1 MSQSSVIAATAN
13 GELVSPEKTQEGKE
27 HLPSTVATP
36 YSEPRR
42 NPGCE
47 NTGYW
52 PQLIEAHIKGM
63 ISVSPDS

>member
-36 YSEPRR
+36 YGEPRR
-42 NPGCE
+42 NLGCE

-52 PQLIEAHIKGM
+52 PQLAEAHTKEM
-63 ISVSPDS
+63 MSVSPDS

>member
-1 MSQSSVIAATAN
+1 MAATAN

-36 YSEPRR
+36 YGEPRR

-52 PQLIEAHIKGM
+52 PQLRHIPKE
-63 ISVSPDS
+63 